1 MNKEKPIVLAITA
14 ASGIIYGIRILEFL
28 LKEDYKVELIVSKH
42 AYYVAKQE
50 LELDM
55 EHDSIVIKNNIL
67 SFINLFDKSENLKVF
82 LNDELWASPAS
93 GSYQT
98 STMIIAPCSMATLA
112 AISTGIA
119 ESLITRAADVI
130 IKERKNLVIVPRE
143 TPLSSIHL
151 ENMLKLS
158 NVGVRIVPPVVGFY
172 SKIQTIDDY
181 INFVVGKVLDACNIP
196 NELYKRWHI

>member
-1 MNKEKPIVLAITA
+1 MNREKPIVLAITA
-14 ASGIIYGIRILEFL
+14 ASGIIYGIKTLEFL
-28 LKEDYKVELIVSKH
+28 LKEDYKVELIISRH
-42 AYYVAKQE
+42 AYYIAKQE
-50 LELDM
+50 LNLEL
-55 EHDSIVIKNNIL
+55 EHDANNIKSSIL

-82 LNDELWASPAS
+82 LNDELWAGPAS

-98 STMIIAPCSMATLA
+98 SGMIIVPCSMATLA
-112 AISTGIA
+112 AISAGFA

-158 NVGVRIVPPVVGFY
+158 NLGVGIVPPIVGFY
-172 SKIQTIDDY
+172 GKIQTVEDC
-181 INFVVGKVLDACNIP
+181 INFVIGKILDACNIP